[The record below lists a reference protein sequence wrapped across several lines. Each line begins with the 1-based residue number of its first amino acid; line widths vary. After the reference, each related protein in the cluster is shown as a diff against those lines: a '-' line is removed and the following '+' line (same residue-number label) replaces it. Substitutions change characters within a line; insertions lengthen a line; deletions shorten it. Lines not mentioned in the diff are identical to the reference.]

1 MTSFVQLF
9 EKMASKL
16 FLTQVFEEQDP
27 LVKVGRIN
35 KELVGH
41 RVKLKE
47 ILGDP
52 TWSLEA
58 LQQQAA

>member
-1 MTSFVQLF
+1 
-9 EKMASKL
+9 MASKL

-27 LVKVGRIN
+27 LEKVVQIN
-35 KELVGH
+35 EELVGH

-47 ILGDP
+47 ILGDS